1 MSQRILAQRYAEALA
16 DVAERHDMLDEVR
29 AELDALSDSVTGNKL
44 FEIFMASSRMSH
56 GDKKDAMRDLAD
68 RVGLQPVLKRLLVQ
82 LVDKERLSLLSTL
95 AEEYSEEADR
105 RLDIQD
111 AQVVTAME
119 LSEEQREKIKNKLEQ
134 VTGKTIRMNERVDRS
149 LLAGLQIR
157 LNNKFFEGSLK
168 GRLRRLRERM
178 SYAGNTVH

>member
-16 DVAERHDMLDEVR
+16 DVAERHDLLEEVR
-29 AELDALSDSVTGNKL
+29 TQLDALSDSVAGNKL

-56 GDKKDAMRDLAD
+56 ADKKDAVRELAEKI
-68 RVGLQPVLKRLLVQ
+68 GLEAVLGRLLVQ
-82 LVDKERLSLLSTL
+82 LVGKERLNLLGTL
-95 AEEYSEEADR
+95 AEEFSLEADR
-105 RLDIQD
+105 RLGIQE
-111 AQVVTAME
+111 AEVVTAME
-119 LSEEQREKIKNKLEQ
+119 LTDEQREKVKKKLEQ
-134 VTGKTIRMNERVDRS
+134 MTGKTVRMKERVDGS

>member
-16 DVAERHDMLDEVR
+16 DVAEQNDMLEEVR
-29 AELDALSDSVTGNKL
+29 SELDALSECVADNKL
-44 FEIFMASSRMSH
+44 FDIFMASTRMSH
-56 GDKKDAMRDLAD
+56 ADKKEAMRALAD
-68 RVGLQPVLKRLLVQ
+68 KVGLQPVLKRLLVQ
-82 LVDKERLSLLSTL
+82 LVDKERLNLVGTL
-95 AEEYSEEADR
+95 AEEYSQEADR
-105 RLDIQD
+105 RLDIQE
-111 AQVVTAME
+111 ARVVTAME
-119 LSEEQREKIKNKLEQ
+119 LTEEQREKVKNRLEQ
-134 VTGKTIRMNERVDRS
+134 MTGKTIRMNERVDRS